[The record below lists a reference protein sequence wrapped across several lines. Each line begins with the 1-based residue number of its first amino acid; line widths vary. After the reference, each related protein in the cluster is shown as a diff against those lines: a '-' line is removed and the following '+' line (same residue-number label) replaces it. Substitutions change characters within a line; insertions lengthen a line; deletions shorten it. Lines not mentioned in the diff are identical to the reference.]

1 MFKKGLAV
9 AVILLFIGV
18 AFTPSINAK
27 DEEINDD
34 TSEPLDIGRFMFRGF
49 GLFPRY
55 SGENVTFFALRLSYM
70 MINSTERI
78 IGVCWLKRITLP
90 RSTIVHVGP
99 FNIVIYVWGAFRG
112 NPFEPPDRQYR
123 PSPPGL
129 EAQQVGP

>member
-1 MFKKGLAV
+1 MFRKGLAV

-18 AFTPSINAK
+18 AFIPNVSA
-27 DEEINDD
+27 DDREINDD
-34 TSEPLDIGRFMFRGF
+34 TTEPLDIGRSMIRGF

-70 MINSTERI
+70 MINSTERT

-99 FNIVIYVWGAFRG
+99 FNIVIYVCGVFRG
-112 NPFEPPDRQYR
+112 NPFE
-123 PSPPGL
+123 
-129 EAQQVGP
+129 

>member
-1 MFKKGLAV
+1 MLRKGLAV

-18 AFTPSINAK
+18 AFIPNVSA
-27 DEEINDD
+27 DDREINDD
-34 TSEPLDIGRFMFRGF
+34 RTEPLDIGRSMIRGF

-70 MINSTERI
+70 MINSTERT
-78 IGVCWLKRITLP
+78 IGVYSLKRITLP

-112 NPFEPPDRQYR
+112 NPFEPPD
-123 PSPPGL
+123 SFMKISN
-129 EAQQVGP
+129 